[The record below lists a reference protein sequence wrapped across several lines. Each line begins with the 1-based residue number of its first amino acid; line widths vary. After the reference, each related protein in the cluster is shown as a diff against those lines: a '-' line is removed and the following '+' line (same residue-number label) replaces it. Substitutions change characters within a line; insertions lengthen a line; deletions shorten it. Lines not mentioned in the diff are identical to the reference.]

1 MLKVIA
7 NFTTEYRFAD
17 KAEKKI
23 KKYAEK
29 HGVTYVDAIYDLFS
43 MEELDLEVNSYYKNE
58 YNPEIVKAEEI

>member
-23 KKYAEK
+23 KNYAK
-29 HGVTYVDAIYDLFS
+29 
-43 MEELDLEVNSYYKNE
+43 KNKE
-58 YNPEIVKAEEI
+58 